1 MAEAARLNWLHV
13 IMYGVVITLIIY
25 VIVDLEYP
33 RYGLHP
39 SRSDAR
45 AAGWGPRSTA
55 QQLCMTLE
63 YRQRG

>member
-33 RYGLHP
+33 RYELI
-39 SRSDAR
+39 RLDLTQELL
-45 AAGWGPRSTA
+45 AGVRVRLLNSSA
-55 QQLCMTLE
+55 
-63 YRQRG
+63 

>member
-33 RYGLHP
+33 RYGLI
-39 SRSDAR
+39 RLDLTQELL
-45 AAGWGPRSTA
+45 AGVRVRLLNSSA
-55 QQLCMTLE
+55 
-63 YRQRG
+63 